1 MPSPEGRS
9 GPLLLDTNALLA
21 LAWPNHQ
28 YHREVVARLERQPGM
43 PWATCALTQ
52 VGFVRLSS
60 NPAVVGIRKTPRQ
73 SLAMLSEL
81 VSDGQH
87 RYLETLPSLPSVKQH
102 FQRLLGHNQVT
113 DAYLLAVAATNRAVL
128 LTLDR
133 RIAPSDAL
141 RTHIEVVSAG
151 LSWSHRRASS

>member
-1 MPSPEGRS
+1 MASSEERHGT
-9 GPLLLDTNALLA
+9 LLLDSNALLA

-28 YHREVVARLERQPGM
+28 YHREVIARLEREPGM

-52 VGFVRLSS
+52 VAFVRLSS
-60 NPAVVGIRKTPRQ
+60 NPAVVGMRKTPSQ

-81 VSDGQH
+81 VSDSQH
-87 RYLETLPSLPSVKQH
+87 RYLEALPSLPSVERH

-113 DAYLLAVAATNRAVL
+113 DAYLLAVASTNRAVL

-133 RIAPSDAL
+133 RIAVSGAL
-141 RTHIEVVSAG
+141 GAHIEVISTVRS
-151 LSWSHRRASS
+151 

>member
-1 MPSPEGRS
+1 MALPEDRS
-9 GPLLLDTNALLA
+9 RPLLRDTNALLA

-28 YHREVVARLERQPGM
+28 YHRAVVGRLERQPAM

-52 VGFVRLSS
+52 LGFVRLSA
-60 NPAVVGIRKTPRQ
+60 NPAVVRVRKTPAQ
-73 SLAMLSEL
+73 SLAVLSEL

-87 RYLETLPSLPSVKQH
+87 RYLDPLPSLPAVKQH
-102 FQRLLGHNQVT
+102 FRRLLGHNQVT

-133 RIAPSDAL
+133 RIAPPAAL
-141 RTHIEVVSAG
+141 RAPIEVIAEG
-151 LSWSHRRASS
+151 RF

>member
-1 MPSPEGRS
+1 MASPEGRS
-9 GPLLLDTNALLA
+9 QPLLLDTSALLG

-52 VGFVRLSS
+52 LGFLRLSS
-60 NPAVVGIRKTPRQ
+60 NPAVVGMRKTPSQ

-81 VSDGQH
+81 VSDSHH
-87 RYLETLPSLPSVKQH
+87 RFLKNLPSLPSVKLH
-102 FQRLLGHNQVT
+102 FQRLLGHNQVS
-113 DAYLLAVAATNRAVL
+113 DAYLLAVASTNRAVL

-133 RIAPSDAL
+133 RIAISGRL
-141 RTHIEVVSAG
+141 RAHIEVISAG
-151 LSWSHRRASS
+151 RS